1 MTTKIQTK
9 YGNASLDR
17 NGYYKIT
24 STKEGN
30 KDKYLHRVIFEDY
43 YNIKLD
49 EEFPEGI
56 VIHHEDENKTN
67 NEIWNLVPMTQKEH
81 TILHHKG
88 KICSEET
95 KRKISESNKGRV
107 VSEEGRR
114 NMSEAHKG
122 YVPTLEQRRKLSE
135 ANKGE
140 KSYWYGKHHSE
151 ETREKLRQSHLGLR
165 PSEETRRKM
174 SEAQK
179 GRTHSLKS
187 KLKMSKNKNKTG
199 VFNVFK
205 LTNNSC
211 KQGFTWAYYYDD
223 ENGNRKILSSV
234 SLEKLKKK
242 VLNKGY
248 DWFELIDGEWVQC
261 K

>member
-1 MTTKIQTK
+1 MSTKIQTK
-9 YGNASLDR
+9 YGTAHLNID
-17 NGYYKIT
+17 GYYKIT
-24 STKEGN
+24 SNKEGN
-30 KDKYLHRVIFEDY
+30 KDKFLHRLIFEDFY
-43 YNIKLD
+43 KTKL
-49 EEFPEGI
+49 PPNI
-56 VIHHEDENKTN
+56 VIHHDDHNKTN
-67 NEIWNLVPMTQKEH
+67 NEIWNLIPMTQREH

-88 KICSEET
+88 KVCSEET
-95 KRKISESNKGRV
+95 KRKISESNTGRI
-107 VSEEGRR
+107 VSEEGRK

-122 YVPTLEQRRKLSE
+122 YVPTPEQRRKLSE

-140 KSYWYGKHHSE
+140 NSYWYGRPFSE
-151 ETREKLRQSHLGLR
+151 EHRHNLSEAHKGII
-165 PSEETRRKM
+165 PSEETRAKM

-179 GRTHSLKS
+179 GRTHSLES

-205 LTNNSC
+205 LTNKGC

-223 ENGNRKILSSV
+223 ENGNRRMLSSV

-242 VLNKGY
+242 VLDKGY
-248 DWFELIDGEWVQC
+248 DWFELINGEWVQC